1 MCFPNAEGMKEQMK
15 EKLAKGT
22 GIDAKLYQRKK
33 QYQDAL
39 KLLGR

>member
-1 MCFPNAEGMKEQMK
+1 MCFPNAEGMKAQMK

-22 GIDAKLYQRKK
+22 GIDAKLYQRNKAT
-33 QYQDAL
+33 QEAL